1 MQEQPH
7 LFLGACGC
15 SACQVTIPGDQQ
27 DELAEASPNLALAL
41 TVVALAAALPC
52 LPGIA
57 SFAALHGVPSAVPIW
72 LNLFGLV
79 AVVVK
84 WVSIAYGV
92 GRFSAV

>member
-7 LFLGACGC
+7 LFLGSRDCRTCPVA
-15 SACQVTIPGDQQ
+15 IPDDLQG
-27 DELAEASPNLALAL
+27 EPAEGSPNLALAL
-41 TVVALAAALPC
+41 AVVVLAAALPC

-57 SFAALHGVPSAVPIW
+57 GFAAQLGVPSAVPVS

-84 WVSIAYGV
+84 WTSIAYGV

>member
-7 LFLGACGC
+7 LFLGPRGC
-15 SACQVTIPGDQQ
+15 RARQVTIPGDQQ
-27 DELAEASPNLALAL
+27 GELAEASPNLALAL

-57 SFAALHGVPSAVPIW
+57 GFAAQFGVPAAVPIW

-79 AVVVK
+79 AVGVK
-84 WVSIAYGV
+84 WASIAYGV